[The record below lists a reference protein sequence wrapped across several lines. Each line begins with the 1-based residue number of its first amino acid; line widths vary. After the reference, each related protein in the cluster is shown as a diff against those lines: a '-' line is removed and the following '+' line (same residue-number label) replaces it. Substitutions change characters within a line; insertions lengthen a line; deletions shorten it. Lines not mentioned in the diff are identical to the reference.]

1 MQNLSPRTLAFWVA
15 VGLALTLGIKAAHSS
30 PMPLPKVG
38 SCPLGYY
45 AASGYCV
52 PSRSPHTGEAIQKSG
67 GSCPLGYYS
76 SGNYCVS
83 NPRNRQEAIQKTGSS
98 CPLGWLSSGAY
109 CVKNR

>member
-1 MQNLSPRTLAFWVA
+1 MQKLQRPTMAFWGA
-15 VGLALTLGIKAAHSS
+15 VGLALASGIPAAFSC
-30 PMPLPKVG
+30 PVPLPRVG

-52 PSRSPHTGEAIQKSG
+52 PSHAVKTGDAIQKSG
-67 GSCPLGYYS
+67 GTCPFGYYS

-83 NPRNRQEAIQKTGSS
+83 NPSNRQDAIQKTGSS